1 MSKNTHM
8 DLHKVDVSCS
18 GCGRKFSIHT
28 SLNQPVNVE
37 MCSKCHPA
45 YTGEQKVVVTKAI
58 DSFNRR
64 FSAFAIKGEQPKAED
79 TKTKN

>member
-1 MSKNTHM
+1 MSNNTHM

-18 GCGRKFSIHT
+18 GCGRKFVIHST
-28 SLNQPVNVE
+28 LNQTVTVE
-37 MCSKCHPA
+37 MCSRCHPA

-64 FSAFAIKGEQPKAED
+64 FSAFAMQD
-79 TKTKN
+79 DNTKKNG